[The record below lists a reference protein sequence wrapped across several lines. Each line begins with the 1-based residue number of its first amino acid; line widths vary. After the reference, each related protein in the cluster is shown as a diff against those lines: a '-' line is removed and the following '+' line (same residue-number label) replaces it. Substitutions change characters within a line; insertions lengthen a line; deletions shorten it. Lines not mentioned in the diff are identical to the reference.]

1 MRAQR
6 AISWHLE
13 NVAAQRD
20 SALGRKALRLR
31 KDNENRMSGDN

>member
-13 NVAAQRD
+13 NVAAHRD
-20 SALGRKALRLR
+20 SALGANPLRFR
-31 KDNENRMSGDN
+31 KDDENRMSGDN